1 MMRPL
6 LLSCLCFGSF
16 ALVCAL
22 RADADELP
30 LRKPGLWEMKIVKT
44 GSLLPNMTMQHCTD
58 AATDKDM
65 ANTVSPVAK
74 QICTKQEVQ
83 KTATGYIADSVC
95 TVAGVSMTSHS
106 EIVGDFDSA
115 YTVVTTSH
123 LDKGSSAVGDTTTRI
138 EAKWLGG
145 CKADQKPGD
154 IVMPGGFKVNVKDAE
169 KLKKLLPGSGNNK

>member
-65 ANTVSPVAK
+65 ANSVSPVAK

-145 CKADQKPGD
+145 CKADQKAGD

-169 KLKKLLPGSGNNK
+169 KLKKLLPGNSNN

>member
-58 AATDKDM
+58 AETDKDM
-65 ANTVSPVAK
+65 ANTVSPMAK
-74 QICTKQEVQ
+74 QVCTRQEVQ

-106 EIVGDFDSA
+106 EINGDFDSA

-123 LDKGSSAVGDTTTRI
+123 LDKGPSAIRDTTTRI
-138 EAKWLGG
+138 EAKWLGD

-154 IVMPGGFKVNVKDAE
+154 MVMPGGFKVNVKDAQ

>member
-65 ANTVSPVAK
+65 ANSVSPVAK

-83 KTATGYIADSVC
+83 KTATGYIADAVC

-106 EIVGDFDSA
+106 EITGDFDSA
-115 YTVVTTSH
+115 YSVVTTSH
-123 LDKGSSAVGDTTTRI
+123 LDKGPSAIRDTTTRI
-138 EAKWLGG
+138 EAKWLGD

-154 IVMPGGFKVNVKDAE
+154 MVMPGGFKVNVKDAQ

>member
-44 GSLLPNMTMQHCTD
+44 GSVLPNMTMQHCTD

-65 ANTVSPVAK
+65 ANTVSPMAK
-74 QICTKQEVQ
+74 QVCTKQEVQ
-83 KTATGYIADSVC
+83 KTATGYIADAVC

-106 EIVGDFDSA
+106 EIIGDFDSA
-115 YTVVTTSH
+115 YSVVTTSH
-123 LDKGSSAVGDTTTRI
+123 LDKGPSAVRDATTRI